1 MTFEQAEG
9 VVRAVVVY
17 DGRVLLV
24 PDGDGWALPYG
35 TPEPAETAQAA
46 AARIVYET
54 TGYLVDGTESLDP
67 GEAAGEPAGEPVGE
81 TAVVCQLL
89 TESPSSGGR
98 FTPEQLR
105 WTAIEETAGT
115 PLPGPVRA
123 YLQGHTPV

>member
-1 MTFEQAEG
+1 MTLEQAEG

-24 PDGDGWALPYG
+24 PDGDGWALPSG

-54 TGYLVDGTESLDP
+54 TGYLVDGTEPLDP
-67 GEAAGEPAGEPVGE
+67 GEAAGEPVGE

-98 FTPEQLR
+98 FTPEQLC
-105 WTAIEETAGT
+105 WTPIAETAGT

>member
-24 PDGDGWALPYG
+24 PDGDVWSLPSG
-35 TPEPAETAQAA
+35 TPDPAETAQAT
-46 AARIVYET
+46 AARVVYET
-54 TGYLVDGTESLDP
+54 TGYLVDGTEPLDP
-67 GEAAGEPAGEPVGE
+67 EPTAGEPVGE

-105 WTAIEETAGT
+105 WTPIEETGGT

>member
-1 MTFEQAEG
+1 MTLEQAEG

-24 PDGDGWALPYG
+24 PDGDGWTLPSG
-35 TPEPAETAQAA
+35 TPEPAETAQAT

-54 TGYLVDGTESLDP
+54 TGYLVDGTKPLDP
-67 GEAAGEPAGEPVGE
+67 GEAAGE

-89 TESPSSGGR
+89 TESPSSGGH

-105 WTAIEETAGT
+105 WTPIEETGGT